1 MSLGDYLV
9 GKSPDQKEG
18 AHHKY
23 RPDDI
28 LPVEARNMIK
38 VCINYFIIH

>member
-9 GKSPDQKEG
+9 GKNSNVG
-18 AHHKY
+18 AHQKY

-28 LPVEARNMIK
+28 LPLEARQLIK
-38 VCINYFIIH
+38 VCLTTNK